1 MEEYI
6 KIKDK
11 SIKLVEIENEGKK
24 YICKIKIIEELIEFN
39 ILLNNKLKYKNYI
52 FLEKIQNQIKAFY
65 DYNIYE
71 IFDEIYQ
78 LNKNNF
84 NIIKENN
91 IIKN

>member
-24 YICKIKIIEELIEFN
+24 YICKIQIIEELIEFN
-39 ILLNNKLKYKNYI
+39 ILLNNELKYKNYI

-84 NIIKENN
+84 NKR
-91 IIKN
+91 K

>member
-24 YICKIKIIEELIEFN
+24 YICKIQIIEELIEFN
-39 ILLNNKLKYKNYI
+39 ILLNNELKYKNYI
-52 FLEKIQNQIKAFY
+52 FLENQIKAFY

-84 NIIKENN
+84 NKR
-91 IIKN
+91 K

>member
-39 ILLNNKLKYKNYI
+39 ILLNNELKYKNYI

-84 NIIKENN
+84 NKR
-91 IIKN
+91 K